1 MNALKEI
8 LKPVLALGL
17 CCFVVVS
24 LLAVTNYFTA
34 PIILKNEQ
42 TKADST
48 RKLVLPEADVFALVE
63 VPEQTL
69 AENNVTSVYAAD
81 NGVGY
86 AITSVVTG
94 YHGEITVMFGFDPA
108 GKLAGVEVLQH
119 TETQGLGERITGKGW
134 QGQFIGQTGEL
145 KTTKAASPGEGEIM
159 VLTGA
164 TISSNAMTAA
174 ANNARA
180 VYDLVKGAQS

>member
-24 LLAVTNYFTA
+24 LLAVTNFFTA
-34 PIILKNEQ
+34 PIIQKNEQ

-48 RKLVLPEADVFALVE
+48 RKLVLPDADVFAVVALD
-63 VPEQTL
+63 EQAL
-69 AENNVTSVYAAD
+69 ADMSVTSVYTAE

-86 AITSVVTG
+86 AITSVVAG
-94 YHGEITVMFGFDPA
+94 YHGDITVMFGFDPD
-108 GKLAGVEVLQH
+108 GNIAGVEVLQH

-134 QGQFIGQTGEL
+134 QGQFIGQAGEL
-145 KTTKAASPGEGEIM
+145 KTTKAATPGEGEIM

-164 TISSNAMTAA
+164 TISSNAMTTA

-180 VYDLVKGAQS
+180 AFNLAKGAQS